1 MWQCIPA
8 RVFVVHVRH
17 PLLAIQGGNAV
28 KDFETPGVDAFTV
41 PHQIFASRFRR
52 RTLWHPVVSAP
63 VQHKHEQVKTYDGI
77 TPKQENMETE

>member
-1 MWQCIPA
+1 MYN
-8 RVFVVHVRH
+8 FSEVRY
-17 PLLAIQGGNAV
+17 
-28 KDFETPGVDAFTV
+28 FETPGVDAFTV